1 VNLSLLF
8 NYTTT
13 KWLFTQ
19 NVKLTIEPN
28 MLTLIT
34 SIFYALSLYF
44 RNHITISTK
53 PKDLAINIFNILF
66 FSSLMSVLISNEYF
80 YIPLIGKTSFT
91 SQSFCLFLLA
101 LSWVG
106 MKSINIFI
114 FPFIAILAVGRIG
127 DVNEAMGIV
136 GIFYL
141 LFSYI
146 SLIIQFSDSKL
157 IHNFQNSFNEF
168 SHDFRFKER
177 VHENED
183 SNYLPLL

>member
-1 VNLSLLF
+1 MVYTIILLIILYFHFIEVNEDLYGNIKDKLSLALISESVIISFNEF

-66 FSSLMSVLISNEYF
+66 FSSLMSVLISHTVTAKLCLNTLFGE
-80 YIPLIGKTSFT
+80 
-91 SQSFCLFLLA
+91 LFLFF
-101 LSWVG
+101 V
-106 MKSINIFI
+106 I
-114 FPFIAILAVGRIG
+114 
-127 DVNEAMGIV
+127 
-136 GIFYL
+136 
-141 LFSYI
+141 
-146 SLIIQFSDSKL
+146 
-157 IHNFQNSFNEF
+157 
-168 SHDFRFKER
+168 
-177 VHENED
+177 
-183 SNYLPLL
+183 